1 MPRVRLEPLQ
11 RCGIFP
17 TMKPAPGEKYTIR
30 RKVFK
35 IFGASF
41 HIYGPEGNV
50 VGFCKQK
57 AFKLREDLRIYTD
70 ESCTT
75 ELMRIGTRQI
85 IDLGAT
91 YTVSLP
97 PSAGNTEQS
106 PIGSLTR
113 AGLRS
118 QFLRDTW
125 TIRDPAGRE
134 VAKLEEDSMMLAL
147 LRRLGDLGSI
157 IPQSFSVTANDG
169 RPVATLRTHFNPF
182 VYRLGVTILTDHPD
196 MDELL
201 IIALA
206 CTIAA
211 IEGRQN

>member
-1 MPRVRLEPLQ
+1 
-11 RCGIFP
+11 
-17 TMKPAPGEKYTIR
+17 MKPAPGEKYTIR

-57 AFKLREDLRIYTD
+57 AFKLREDLRVYTD

-75 ELMRIGTRQI
+75 ELMRIGTRQV

-97 PSAGNTEQS
+97 PGTHSPEPT
-106 PIGSLTR
+106 PIGSFTR

-118 QFLRDTW
+118 EFVRDSWSISDAT
-125 TIRDPAGRE
+125 GRE
-134 VAKLEEDSMMLAL
+134 VARLEEDSTAMAL
-147 LRRLGDLGSI
+147 LRRFGDLGAL
-157 IPQSFSVTANDG
+157 IPQSFSVTAHDG
-169 RPVATLRTHFNPF
+169 RAVATLRTHFNPF
-182 VYRLGVTILTDHPD
+182 VYRLGVAILADHPD

-211 IEGRQN
+211 IEGRQG

>member
-1 MPRVRLEPLQ
+1 
-11 RCGIFP
+11 
-17 TMKPAPGEKYTIR
+17 MKPAPGEKYTIR

-57 AFKLREDLRIYTD
+57 AFKLREDLRVYTD

-75 ELMRIGTRQI
+75 ELMRIGTRQV

-97 PSAGNTEQS
+97 PGPDSPEPT
-106 PIGSLTR
+106 PIGALKR
-113 AGLRS
+113 LGLRS
-118 QFLRDTW
+118 EFVRDTW
-125 TIRDPAGRE
+125 SIRDAAERE
-134 VAKLEEDSMMLAL
+134 VARLEEQSSFLSL
-147 LRRLGDLGSI
+147 LRRISDFGSI
-157 IPQSFSVTANDG
+157 IPQSFSVTAHDG

-182 VYRLGVTILTDHPD
+182 VYRLGVAIVADHPD
-196 MDELL
+196 IDELL

-211 IEGRQN
+211 IEGRQS